1 MDPSVFDLNN
11 YSWSYLKTDLIL
23 FLSCENIMSCY
34 VSVESN
40 GQLKVFHPTERKHGE
55 PCRYKGRNWG
65 VFPRFPAA
73 LCGEG
78 PTEAMIRESLGM
90 ELAISRKWKNIIGVK
105 GKAKLGEASRPMFS
119 PSAVRSRLHGSRK
132 LNRGIEAL
140 EGKKSTPFFEN
151 EPLDMISGNSALAFL
166 LPCRMRSVT

>member
-11 YSWSYLKTDLIL
+11 YGWSYLKTDLIL

-105 GKAKLGEASRPMFS
+105 GKGQAGRGKPPDVFPLRGPI
-119 PSAVRSRLHGSRK
+119 SAARFTQTKPRHRGSGREK
-132 LNRGIEAL
+132 ID
-140 EGKKSTPFFEN
+140 S
-151 EPLDMISGNSALAFL
+151 FL
-166 LPCRMRSVT
+166 RERTS